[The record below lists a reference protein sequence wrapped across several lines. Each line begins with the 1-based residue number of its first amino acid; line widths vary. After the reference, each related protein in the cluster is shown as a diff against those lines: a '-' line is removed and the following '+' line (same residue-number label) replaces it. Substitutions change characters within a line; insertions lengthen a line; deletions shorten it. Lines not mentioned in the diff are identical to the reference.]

1 MRAIKTYE
9 SFFKKKNILKPI
21 EPSLVKNQSFLKN
34 LSIKKKQEW
43 IKNKAIV
50 DEVKESFL
58 DLIDSGFEV
67 DVDFSVDTVWART
80 FGKKTSPIHL
90 KFICV
95 KINLHQQEF
104 AIDYIKDTLEA
115 SLAYL
120 KESFNLVVDEIR
132 TINKYGK
139 LEIVNNLNK
148 MDYDKE
154 FEYLKI
160 FLI

>member
-1 MRAIKTYE
+1 LVTPTLYPIKTIKKYE
-9 SFFKKKNILKPI
+9 SYFNKKNILKQI

-34 LSIKKKQEW
+34 LSIKKKQKW
-43 IKNKAIV
+43 IKNKSIV

-67 DVDFSVDTVWART
+67 DV
-80 FGKKTSPIHL
+80 KKKYSSPIHL
-90 KFICV
+90 QFICV

-139 LEIVNNLNK
+139 IEIVNNLNK